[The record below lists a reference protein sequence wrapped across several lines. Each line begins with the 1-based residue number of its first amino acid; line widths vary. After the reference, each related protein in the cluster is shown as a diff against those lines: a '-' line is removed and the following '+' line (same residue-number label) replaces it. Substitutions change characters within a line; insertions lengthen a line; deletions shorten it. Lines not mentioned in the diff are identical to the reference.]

1 MTPKHTSPA
10 EGAAF
15 APAMRV
21 VIISLDGHLA
31 GVVRT
36 ADTALKAT
44 HAGISLEL
52 HAAADWAKP
61 EKLDAVR
68 AAIADADILI
78 VTMMFLDEQIRQIL
92 PDLSARRDHC
102 DAMICLMSASEVI
115 KLTRM
120 GSLSMSGS
128 DKGPLAW
135 LKRLRG
141 GGKGAAQS
149 SGAGQMKM
157 LKRLPKLLR
166 FIPGPAQDLRTYFLC
181 MQYWIGGCA
190 DNIEAMVRLLIA
202 RHASGPREALR
213 ARMAPAAPTEH
224 PELGL
229 YHPRLNSGREIRFS
243 EHLSDLP
250 VAVAGRGRVGVL
262 VLRSYPLAKDAGHY
276 DGVIAA
282 LEARGLTVIP
292 AFASGLDCRP
302 AIERYFMADGV
313 ATVDAVVSL
322 TGFSLVG
329 GPAYNDQKAAEEI
342 LAQLDVPYIAAHPV
356 EFQSLQTWSGSGTG
370 LAPVESTIMVAVPEL
385 DGATS
390 PMVFGGRS
398 DDADGCCMGC
408 SRHCHFDDPQDTS
421 KMRSCVERAEALAA
435 RVARLVA
442 MRVADRAQRKLAVVL
457 FNFPPNSGAVGS
469 AAYLDVWE
477 SLFNTLT
484 ALARGG
490 YAVTVPASAD
500 ALRAMVLEGNASLHN
515 TDANVHA
522 LIPADDHVRREPH
535 LADIEA
541 VWGPAPGKANTDGRN
556 IQVLGARFGNVL
568 VAIQPG
574 FGTEGDPM
582 RLMFEGG
589 LAPTHAFSAFYR
601 YLREDFGAHALV
613 HFGTHGALEFMPGKQ
628 VGMSQKCWPDRLI
641 GDMPHFYL
649 YAANNPSEG
658 TIAKRRAGATLI
670 SYLTPALNNAGL
682 QQKLGDLSDSLVRLR
697 ASEGRFDPAMVAL
710 VAEQANELDL
720 MDDLDAA
727 DPQAMCAILQERV
740 RDLES
745 ALIPE
750 GLHVIGAPMNRADRA
765 ATLAVI
771 AHGQGAP
778 DLPSGL
784 IDAVLKGVPTRE
796 LLRTYGKTLGDGAEA
811 LIDTLASANLA
822 LDQDAELPALLHA
835 LDGGYTRPAAG
846 GDLARTPDMLP
857 TGRNIHGFDP
867 FRLPSAFAVR
877 DGARQAA
884 LLLATHAERSGAMP
898 RSVALVLWGTDNIK
912 SEGGPIGQAL
922 ALMGARP
929 RLDSYGRVCG
939 AELIPLAELGRPRV
953 DVVITLSGIFRDL
966 LPIQTRMLAEAAWLA
981 ATADDE
987 PLEANHIRA
996 HALAHMAAVGCDLET
1011 AALRVF
1017 SNGDSAYGANVNAL
1031 IDAGTWNG
1039 EDELADAFEARKG
1052 FAYGRNGAPQRQ
1064 AALFGQVLGKD
1075 ELAYQNLESIELGV
1089 TTIDHYVD
1097 TLGGISRAVTRARG
1111 GEAAPVYISDQTLGD
1126 GKVRTLAEQVALET
1140 QTRTLN
1146 PRWYEGMLRHGYEG
1160 VRQIE
1165 AQVTCTLGWSATTGK
1180 VSPWIYQRIT
1190 ETFVLDPDMRARLGE
1205 LNPKASLRLANRL
1218 LEASARNY
1226 WTPDAETLAA
1236 LRTAGDELEDRLEGL
1251 SPAQAA

>member
-1 MTPKHTSPA
+1 MTQKLTSPA
-10 EGAAF
+10 DAAN
-15 APAMRV
+15 PRMRV
-21 VIISLDGHLA
+21 VVLSLDGHLA
-31 GVVRT
+31 GVVR
-36 ADTALKAT
+36 AVDRDLKRDNP
-44 HAGISLEL
+44 GMSLEL
-52 HAAADWAKP
+52 HAAAEWTKP
-61 EKLDAVR
+61 EKLEAVR
-68 AAIADADILI
+68 EAIAGAHVLI
-78 VTMMFLDEQIRQIL
+78 VTMLFLDEQIRMVL
-92 PDLSARRDHC
+92 PDLAARRDDC
-102 DAMICLMSASEVI
+102 DAMICLMSAAEVI
-115 KLTRM
+115 KLTRL
-120 GSLSMSGS
+120 GGLSMNST

-141 GGKGAAQS
+141 GGKSGTPS

-166 FIPGPAQDLRTYFLC
+166 FIPGPAQDLRNYFLC
-181 MQYWIGGCA
+181 MQYWIGGCE
-190 DNIEAMVRLLIA
+190 DNVGAMVRLLVS
-202 RHASGPREALR
+202 RYASGPRTTLR
-213 ARMAPAAPTEH
+213 DRMKPAAPLEH

-229 YHPRLNSGREIRFS
+229 YHPRLNTGREIRFT
-243 EHLSDLP
+243 EAIDDLP
-250 VAVAGRGRVGVL
+250 KPAVASGGRVGVL

-282 LEARGLTVIP
+282 LEARGLSVVP

-302 AIERYFMADGV
+302 AIERYFMDNGV

-342 LAQLDVPYIAAHPV
+342 LARLDVPYIAAHPV
-356 EFQSLQTWSGSGTG
+356 EFQSLQKWSGSSMG

-408 SRHCHFDDPQDTS
+408 SRHCHFSEPEDTS
-421 KMRSCVERAEALAA
+421 KMRSCIERAEVLSA

-442 MRVADRAQRKLAVVL
+442 MRRAERINRKLAIVL

-484 ALARGG
+484 AMDRAG
-490 YAVTVPASAD
+490 YDVAVPASVD
-500 ALRAMVLEGNASLHN
+500 VLREAILEGNSRLNN

-522 LIPADDHVRREPH
+522 LIASDDHVRREPW
-535 LADIEA
+535 LAEIEA
-541 VWGPAPGKANTDGRN
+541 AWGPSPGKANTDGRN
-556 IQVLGARFGNVL
+556 IQILGARFGNVL
-568 VAIQPG
+568 VSIQPG
-574 FGTEGDPM
+574 FGTDGDPM

-589 LAPTHAFSAFYR
+589 HAPTHAFSAYYR
-601 YLREDFGAHALV
+601 YLREDFGAHAVL

-628 VGMSQKCWPDRLI
+628 VGLSEKCWPDRLI
-641 GDMPHFYL
+641 GDLPNFYL

-658 TIAKRRAGATLI
+658 TIAKRRSGATLI

-682 QQKLGDLSDSLVRLR
+682 QQRLGDLKDSLNQLRMSPQQADPVMVDLVR
-697 ASEGRFDPAMVAL
+697 
-710 VAEQANELDL
+710 EQAVTLNL
-720 MDDLDAA
+720 MDDLEQASPAMMVDA
-727 DPQAMCAILQERV
+727 LQDRI
-740 RDLES
+740 RDLEA

-750 GLHVIGAPMNRADRA
+750 GLHVIGAPMSRADRD
-765 ATLAVI
+765 ATLRVI
-771 AHGQGAP
+771 ANGKGHAET
-778 DLPSGL
+778 PSGM
-784 IDAVLKGVPTRE
+784 IEAVLEGVPARDIV
-796 LLRTYGKTLGDGAEA
+796 RQHGRALGDDGEA
-811 LIDTLASANLA
+811 LIQSLIGANQQ
-822 LDQDAELPALLHA
+822 LDQDSELPALLHA

-846 GDLARTPDMLP
+846 GDLARTPEVLP

-877 DGARQAA
+877 DGARQAE
-884 LLLATHAERSGAMP
+884 LLLATHFERTGEMP

-922 ALMGARP
+922 ALMGTRP

-939 AELIPLAELGRPRV
+939 AELVPLAELGRPRIDAV
-953 DVVITLSGIFRDL
+953 MTLSGIFRDL
-966 LPIQTRMLAEAAWLA
+966 LPIQTQMLAEAAWLA
-981 ATADDE
+981 ACADDE
-987 PLEANHIRA
+987 PLELNHVRAN
-996 HALAHMAAVGCDLET
+996 ALAHMAAVGCDLET

-1017 SNGDSAYGANVNAL
+1017 SNGDSAYGANVNAM

-1039 EDELADAFEARKG
+1039 EDELADTFEARKG
-1052 FAYGRNGAPQRQ
+1052 FAYGRNGRPQRQ
-1064 AALFGQVLGKD
+1064 AALFGQVLSRVD
-1075 ELAYQNLESIELGV
+1075 LAYQNLESIELGV

-1111 GEAAPVYISDQTLGD
+1111 GEAAPVYISDQTLGE

-1180 VSPWIYQRIT
+1180 VSPWVYQRIT
-1190 ETFVLDPDMRARLGE
+1190 ETFVLDPEMRARIAG

-1218 LEASARNY
+1218 IEASARNY
-1226 WTPDAETLAA
+1226 WTPDPETLAA
-1236 LRTAGDELEDRLEGL
+1236 LRNAGDELEDRLEGL
-1251 SPAQAA
+1251 TPAQAA